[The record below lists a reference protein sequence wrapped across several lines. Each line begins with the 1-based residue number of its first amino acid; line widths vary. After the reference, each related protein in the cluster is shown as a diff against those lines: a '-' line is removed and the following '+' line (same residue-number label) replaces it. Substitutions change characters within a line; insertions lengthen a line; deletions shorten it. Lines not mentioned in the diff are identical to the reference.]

1 MLTVVIIVL
10 VLLSVFFMCYQRDKV
25 KVVDRFQ
32 NKKRPLSAGSPYTE
46 KGGLHLPPDYVENV
60 HV

>member
-1 MLTVVIIVL
+1 
-10 VLLSVFFMCYQRDKV
+10 MCFQRDKV